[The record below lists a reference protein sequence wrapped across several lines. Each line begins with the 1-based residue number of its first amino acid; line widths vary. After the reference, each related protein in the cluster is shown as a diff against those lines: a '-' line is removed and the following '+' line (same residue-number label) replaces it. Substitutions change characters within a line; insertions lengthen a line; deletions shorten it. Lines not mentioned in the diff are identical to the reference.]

1 MVVKFNNIFMCFSEG
16 GFGLES
22 MKSINRVCMKLRWIF
37 QLVIICFIIGLF
49 ILMFNYNNIVLIKF
63 SSQLFE
69 LDLPENIY
77 VMEKCKL
84 RGKLNGNG
92 NGMDFFACILVKT
105 GCSQKE
111 LYNYLNGQ
119 EFTPAK
125 NHELVE
131 TEVIKLQSNRLET
144 RYVEHGEIVFETI
157 KNEADFDDY
166 YVLIIYDGGYSADF
180 DILGH

>member
-1 MVVKFNNIFMCFSEG
+1 MKIVRSIKRIY
-16 GFGLES
+16 
-22 MKSINRVCMKLRWIF
+22 MKSRWIL
-37 QLVIICFIIGLF
+37 QIVIVCCLIILLVLS
-49 ILMFNYNNIVLIKF
+49 LNYNTFVLIKF

-69 LDLPENIY
+69 MDLPEDIH
-77 VMEKCKL
+77 VIEKYKV

-105 GCSQKE
+105 KRSQKE
-111 LYNYLNGQ
+111 LYDYLNNQ

-125 NHELVE
+125 NHEIVE
-131 TEVIKLQSNRLET
+131 KEIKKLQSNCLESK
-144 RYVEHGEIVFETI
+144 YVETASKCTPVTFESI
-157 KNEADFDDY
+157 KNEINFDDY

>member
-1 MVVKFNNIFMCFSEG
+1 MKVI
-16 GFGLES
+16 ES
-22 MKSINRVCMKLRWIF
+22 IKRIYMKSGWIL

-49 ILMFNYNNIVLIKF
+49 VLMFNYNSFVLIKF

-69 LDLPENIY
+69 MDLPEDIY
-77 VMEKCKL
+77 VIEKCKL

-105 GCSQKE
+105 ERSQKE
-111 LYNYLNGQ
+111 LHNYLENQ

-125 NHELVE
+125 KHEMVE

-144 RYVEHGEIVFETI
+144 KYVEHGEIVFESI
-157 KNEADFDDY
+157 KSEADFDDY

-180 DILGH
+180 DISGH